1 MQFDKVFISPI
12 LLYGNLTQMEAV
24 VKYPKILSMQNMALF
39 LIIVNVLSECAW
51 ICCSELFK
59 AS

>member
-1 MQFDKVFISPI
+1 MQYDNVFISPF
-12 LLYGNLTQMEAV
+12 LLYDNLTQIEAV

-39 LIIVNVLSECAW
+39 LIIVNVLCERAW